1 MNLNTN
7 STKSAEDWCKDYCDR
22 SEYTAN
28 LTLVEK
34 CKVIEKASWMDPA
47 PKRNRAKPS
56 LVARVL
62 RFLGV

>member
-7 STKSAEDWCKDYCDR
+7 STKSADQWCADYCDK

-34 CKVIEKASWMDPA
+34 YAAVQKASWMDPA
-47 PKRNRAKPS
+47 PVRDKPS
-56 LVARVL
+56 LIARVL